1 MIACVVNSNMILE
14 DPFKTKTKI
23 QLTETYLNIKKEL
36 DKRYIVI
43 NMHVVD
49 NEDPELQKGDIDR

>member
-1 MIACVVNSNMILE
+1 MIACVVDSNIILA

-43 NMHVVD
+43 NMHVLD
-49 NEDPELQKGDIDR
+49 NEDPELQKDAIDQ